1 MKQEPRLSPD
11 DRSEIARAIEALE
24 EARGMPRGL
33 ERTQA
38 LKNAGML
45 RYAAD
50 KRGLTFVKNR
60 RSRNRDNE
68 R

>member
-1 MKQEPRLSPD
+1 MKQETRLSPD
-11 DRSEIARAIEALE
+11 DRSEITRAIEALE
-24 EARGMPRGL
+24 EAREMPCGL

-50 KRGLTFVKNR
+50 KRGLIFAKKGR
-60 RSRNRDNE
+60 PRN
-68 R
+68 